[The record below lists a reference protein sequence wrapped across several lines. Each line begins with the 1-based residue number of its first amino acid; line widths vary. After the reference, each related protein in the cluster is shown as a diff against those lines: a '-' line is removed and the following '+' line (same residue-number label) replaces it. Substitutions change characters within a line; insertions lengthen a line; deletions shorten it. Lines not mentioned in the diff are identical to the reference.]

1 MKSICREHGKVV
13 VWFVSLGFL
22 FCLGLFWFFFFHS
35 RVQILRLQHAL
46 QDTSLQQAI
55 LVSLLRLREFGDR

>member
-22 FCLGLFWFFFFHS
+22 FCLGLFWFFFFFFTPGCKFSVYNMHYKTQVS
-35 RVQILRLQHAL
+35 NKQYW
-46 QDTSLQQAI
+46 
-55 LVSLLRLREFGDR
+55 LVC